1 MKVLSIKEPYASL
14 IKDRY
19 KCYETRSF
27 KTNYRG
33 ELYIHA
39 SLSKCNQSDKL
50 SKLITPMYGE
60 IICKC
65 MLVDC
70 IYMDEEF
77 INKIKTENP
86 TEYKCGEY
94 AVGRYA
100 WVLKDIRKI
109 EPIQAKGHLG
119 IWNYKD

>member
-1 MKVLSIKEPYASL
+1 
-14 IKDRY
+14 
-19 KCYETRSF
+19 
-27 KTNYRG
+27 
-33 ELYIHA
+33 
-39 SLSKCNQSDKL
+39 
-50 SKLITPMYGE
+50 
-60 IICKC
+60 
-65 MLVDC
+65 
-70 IYMDEEF
+70 MDEEF

-109 EPIQAKGHLG
+109 EPIQAKGYLG